1 MGSKR
6 IAVAV
11 LIIVILFVSA
21 FVGTI
26 AYYNGLVTDKNSQ
39 IASLDNQISNQS
51 SEIANLTS
59 QVRNLQGQI
68 TILTTANL
76 TASISFLETPPARAY
91 GSYIGFL
98 NLDGSVANVGKS
110 MAYNAGL
117 HVVAYDAQGVL
128 EINATVPLAF
138 EEEFTN
144 PFGYFQV
151 ASGLIGG
158 SYSVTKLGAGQS
170 AQIRLNI
177 DHLGTV
183 TNWTATPVWTN
194 TP

>member
-1 MGSKR
+1 MDNKR
-6 IAVAV
+6 IAVTA

-39 IASLDNQISNQS
+39 IASLNNQISNQS

-59 QVRNLQGQI
+59 QVRNLQVQI
-68 TILTTANL
+68 TTLTTANL
-76 TASISFLETPPARAY
+76 TASISFDDES
-91 GSYIGFL
+91 SYLTGPTQEFL
-98 NLDGSVANVGKS
+98 NLEGSVNNVGKS
-110 MAYNAGL
+110 VAYNAGL
-117 HVVAYDAQGVL
+117 HVVAYDAQGVK
-128 EINATVPLAF
+128 EIDATVPLAF
-138 EEEFTN
+138 EETFTN
-144 PFGYFQV
+144 PFGYFQ
-151 ASGLIGG
+151 AGSGLIGG
-158 SYSVTKLGAGQS
+158 SYSVTSLSAGQS

-177 DHLGTV
+177 DYSGTV